1 VAHRIPRPFYAQDT
15 LEVARHLLGARL
27 VRLWEGQRLGGR
39 IVECEA
45 YRGLDDSASHA
56 SRGQTPRNAVMFGP
70 PGHAYVYFTYGIHWM
85 LNVVTEPVGVAAAVL
100 IRALEP
106 IEGVEAMWALRR
118 RRGRPR
124 QVTDL
129 TSGPGKLTQALAIDG
144 SFNGADLTTDPHLWL
159 EFDQPIPPARIAR
172 GPRIGI
178 PYAAPAHREAPW
190 RFWIR
195 DNPFVSRPRAPR
207 AAGKTPG

>member
-1 VAHRIPRPFYAQDT
+1 MEGRIPRSFYAQDT
-15 LEVARHLLGARL
+15 LTVARHLLGARL
-27 VRLWEGQRLGGR
+27 VRVWEGQRLSGR

-45 YRGLDDSASHA
+45 YRGQDDTASHA

-70 PGHAYVYFTYGIHWM
+70 PGHAYVYFTYGVHWM
-85 LNVVTEPVGVAAAVL
+85 LNVVTEPEGVAAAVL

-106 IEGVEAMWALRR
+106 VEGVETMWELRR

-124 QVTDL
+124 RLVDL
-129 TSGPGKLTQALAIDG
+129 TSGPARLTQALGIDG
-144 SFNGADLTTDPHLWL
+144 SLNGADLVVDPRLWL
-159 EFDQPIPPARIAR
+159 EFDRTVPDAMVLR

-195 DNPFVSRPRAPR
+195 DNPFVSRPRS
-207 AAGKTPG
+207 PGTVHRSSG